1 MEQIL
6 YVILLELARAA
17 CSTVKVKY
25 VSVLVSVHREAS
37 GALCKGNHAIFRT
50 GVQLYTRAS
59 EHARVPGLLI
69 PSADI
74 EGNWVWAPCC
84 KNLHPGA
91 HAFARYLPP
100 CRCNFYHTSSVRAV
114 QRS

>member
-25 VSVLVSVHREAS
+25 VGVLVSVHIGRLVLRFA
-37 GALCKGNHAIFRT
+37 KGMCNSTPVR
-50 GVQLYTRAS
+50 TRAS

-74 EGNWVWAPCC
+74 
-84 KNLHPGA
+84 H
-91 HAFARYLPP
+91 
-100 CRCNFYHTSSVRAV
+100 
-114 QRS
+114 